1 MSSNT
6 DTNGFLKFVNGGLA
20 GIGATLIVHPV
31 DLLKTRMQL
40 AGKGTGIVYT
50 SSLHAAQSV
59 VKSEGLLA
67 LYDG

>member
-6 DTNGFLKFVNGGLA
+6 ENHGLLKFVNGGLA

-31 DLLKTRMQL
+31 DVLKTRMQL
-40 AGKGTGIVYT
+40 AGTGTGVVYT
-50 SSLHAAQSV
+50 SSLHAATSV
-59 VKSEGLLA
+59 VKSEGPLA